1 MSKPCA
7 NTNLDINFE
16 ANGKISV
23 FHRGSGKTYVIG
35 AGEYS
40 VLRELDG
47 TKDLG
52 TIAACTQYSEAE
64 VGYLVR
70 QFEKIGFLH
79 GQEPPKKL
87 NLIRIKKPLVN
98 GNRMIHPES
107 FSEIRIQRQFTN
119 IRCGCAPCGS
129 SAASGLPDLTGGNK
143 VEMFD
148 QLPCYSHFILTR
160 RFPSDLNEANNSVR
174 LHFDSLQDLLERSMS
189 YV

>member
-79 GQEPPKKL
+79 GQEPRK
-87 NLIRIKKPLVN
+87 
-98 GNRMIHPES
+98 S
-107 FSEIRIQRQFTN
+107 
-119 IRCGCAPCGS
+119 
-129 SAASGLPDLTGGNK
+129 
-143 VEMFD
+143 
-148 QLPCYSHFILTR
+148 
-160 RFPSDLNEANNSVR
+160 
-174 LHFDSLQDLLERSMS
+174 
-189 YV
+189 